1 MKIKTISLNV
11 LKNILNAL
19 AVLAIAVV
27 ASLVFNGFTQLV
39 KEQLYLSSIIGTIIY
54 LTVILGLGTLYIKK
68 VLKMNLSEVGL
79 SFFSVKSMGKKN
91 IFWSFFGILI
101 PCLVLAIY
109 FIFVPGSFVFNKNA
123 NVSQTIVF
131 AVFQIG
137 LRAGIGE
144 EFLFRG
150 ILFRYMKKTLG
161 TVAAVL
167 IPSIVFG
174 AIHIFNMT
182 EFNAVD
188 VIQLLIGGTAVAMMF
203 SLIALKTGSLVPG
216 MFLHSCWNI
225 LIIGSIFGIGDIV
238 NGVENTSIIQYR
250 LESAN
255 HLLTGGNFG
264 IEVALPA
271 IAVYVCACIFIF
283 ILIKKVNNNKPSM

>member
-1 MKIKTISLNV
+1 MKIKIIFLNI
-11 LKNILNAL
+11 LKNILNVIAIL
-19 AVLAIAVV
+19 LIAV
-27 ASLVFNGFTQLV
+27 ASSLVVNYLTLLV
-39 KEQLYLSSIIGTIIY
+39 KDYFYLKTIGGTILYL
-54 LTVILGLGTLYIKK
+54 VILLGLGILYIKK
-68 VLKMNLSEVGL
+68 VLKMNLSDIGL
-79 SFFSVKSMGKKN
+79 SFFSVKSMDKKN

-109 FIFVPGSFVFNKNA
+109 FIFVPGSFVVNKNA
-123 NVSQTIVF
+123 NVLQTIVF

-137 LRAGIGE
+137 LWAGIGE

-161 TVAAVL
+161 TVASVL

-188 VIQLLIGGTAVAMMF
+188 VIQLLIGGTAVAIMF
-203 SLIALKTGSLVPG
+203 SLIALKTDSLLPG

-271 IAVYVCACIFIF
+271 IAVYICACAFIY
-283 ILIKKVNNNKPSM
+283 ILIKKEVKKI

>member
-39 KEQLYLSSIIGTIIY
+39 KEQFYLSSIIGTIIY
-54 LTVILGLGTLYIKK
+54 LTVILGLGILYVKK
-68 VLKMNLSEVGL
+68 VLKMNLSELGL
-79 SFFSVKSMGKKN
+79 SFSNVKSMGKKN
-91 IFWSFFGILI
+91 IIWICFGLFI
-101 PCLVLAIY
+101 PCFVLMLY
-109 FIFVPGSFVFNKNA
+109 FVFVPGNFSFNENA
-123 NVSQTIVF
+123 NIPHYLIYAIFST
-131 AVFQIG
+131 G
-137 LRAGIGE
+137 LWAGIGE

-167 IPSIVFG
+167 IPSIIFG
-174 AIHIFNMT
+174 ALHIFNMKD
-182 EFNAVD
+182 FNAVD
-188 VIQLLIGGTAVAMMF
+188 VIQLLLGGTAVAMMF

-238 NGVENTSIIQYR
+238 NGRENDAIIQYR
-250 LESAN
+250 LISSN

-264 IEVALPA
+264 VEVALPA
-271 IAVYVCACIFIF
+271 IVTYICACVFLLTVKSF
-283 ILIKKVNNNKPSM
+283 NNFTKNI